1 MESLISLKN
10 KFNLSEQ
17 NKIRNYQYELDKLNS
32 IINYLPDKIRKTTIP
47 MIFNSS
53 LDENF
58 ISDYLAYVLNPK
70 INGLGNTPLKHL
82 FKNFKNIDI
91 EIAEE
96 FENGIEIAREYTFK
110 SNRRIDLLILIGGSF
125 VIGIE
130 NKIKADEHGEQ
141 TKSYAKSIDEEF
153 PDREALLIYLTVQ
166 EKRPASKEFKIL
178 TYWDLINILNAVK
191 FNFTD
196 NIRKSVFFDDFKL
209 HLEEFI
215 MKKESLELSDR
226 TNLYLENLKM
236 INELEESFKNDSIR
250 VFNYIASY
258 IKSHYSESDWKF
270 DFSANRGYQQIYKDK
285 WYRDKLY
292 IHFEFHKSAEQ
303 LVRDNKLFF
312 MVEVEKK
319 NKKQFFN
326 LFEKR
331 YLENKDNFDKL
342 SIKHRPSSRS
352 HAVGYKR
359 YDFSIKNIEVVF
371 TQVIEEFNF
380 LINLIDE
387 TLLEYDEKNNFKNI
401 KK

>member
-1 MESLISLKN
+1 MKKLINLKTN
-10 KFNLSEQ
+10 FNFIKKEEI
-17 NKIRNYQYELDKLNS
+17 KKYRNDLDKLES
-32 IINYLPDKIRKTTIP
+32 IISYLPDKIRKTTIP

-70 INGLGNTPLKHL
+70 INGLGNAPLKHL
-82 FKNFKNIDI
+82 FSNFKNMDL
-91 EIAEE
+91 EISEE
-96 FENGIEIAREYTFK
+96 FESGIEITREYTFK
-110 SNRRIDLLILIGGSF
+110 SNRRIDLLILVGSNL

-141 TKSYAKSIDEEF
+141 TKSYAKSIEEEF
-153 PDREALLIYLTVQ
+153 PEREELLIFLTVKK
-166 EKRPASKEFKIL
+166 KRPASKKFKL
-178 TYWDLINILNAVK
+178 LSYWDLINLLNEIK
-191 FNFTD
+191 FDFTN

-226 TNLYLENLKM
+226 TNLYLENLNM
-236 INELEESFKNDSIR
+236 INELEESFKDDSIR
-250 VFNYIASY
+250 VFNYITSY

-270 DFSANRGYQQIYKDK
+270 DFSANRGYQQIYKEK
-285 WYRDKLY
+285 WYREKLY

-319 NKKQFFN
+319 NKKKFLN
-326 LFEKR
+326 LFEKK
-331 YLENKDNFDKL
+331 YLENKDDFDEL
-342 SIKHRPSSRS
+342 SIKNLPSSRS
-352 HAVGYKR
+352 HAIGYKR
-359 YDFSIKNIEVVF
+359 YDYSIKNIEDVF
-371 TQVIEEFNF
+371 TQAIKEFNF

-387 TLLEYDEKNNFKNI
+387 TLVEYEEKNNT
-401 KK
+401 